1 MLVVFIIIFLS
12 YLLIN
17 SFINK
22 TVEGF
27 SKDKEQDK
35 IDLMHTKESGAVL
48 KKKIADAKRD
58 LNKKIDELTKSF
70 ENLVKPK
77 TRKNTKLI
85 DTNEIDM
92 YKMKD
97 ELGWEKSNDG
107 EWPDN

>member
-1 MLVVFIIIFLS
+1 
-12 YLLIN
+12 
-17 SFINK
+17 
-22 TVEGF
+22 
-27 SKDKEQDK
+27 
-35 IDLMHTKESGAVL
+35 MHTKESGAVL

-85 DTNEIDM
+85 NGNEIDM

-97 ELGWEKSNDG
+97 ELGWEKSKDG
-107 EWPDN
+107 EWPDD